1 MYARV
6 ETGSL
11 SPTSTHDEM
20 KEHSFSEDGIS
31 EQIRRSWLRRHWI
44 SIGVHSLL
52 IVANVVIYIAA
63 ISRTWDPSH
72 AFTPLYDAIEYERRS
87 FEAVSI
93 RLYNGSMNANK
104 PTDFAGDPRPAL
116 EAAWKQLT
124 KNQNIRLTDEDLAQA
139 DEDDSVV
146 QLTDG
151 SGSYGTLT
159 VFHGLHCIE
168 RIHRYI
174 HFDHYYASF
183 SDEEKVLLEWHLE
196 HCLDWLRQYL
206 TCNPDTTPIMMHW
219 IAESTLPV
227 AKVDGGKHSCAKWER
242 IDEWAGNRTF
252 VPSSENIKHPIYGD
266 PYSKDANLAVGIINT
281 KGQHYVSSNGTVYA

>member
-72 AFTPLYDAIEYERRS
+72 AFSKSTPPSLRKSALMTSCVAPLYDAIEYERRS

-124 KNQNIRLTDEDLAQA
+124 KSKRPELA
-139 DEDDSVV
+139 
-146 QLTDG
+146 
-151 SGSYGTLT
+151 
-159 VFHGLHCIE
+159 
-168 RIHRYI
+168 
-174 HFDHYYASF
+174 
-183 SDEEKVLLEWHLE
+183 
-196 HCLDWLRQYL
+196 
-206 TCNPDTTPIMMHW
+206 
-219 IAESTLPV
+219 
-227 AKVDGGKHSCAKWER
+227 
-242 IDEWAGNRTF
+242 
-252 VPSSENIKHPIYGD
+252 
-266 PYSKDANLAVGIINT
+266 
-281 KGQHYVSSNGTVYA
+281 